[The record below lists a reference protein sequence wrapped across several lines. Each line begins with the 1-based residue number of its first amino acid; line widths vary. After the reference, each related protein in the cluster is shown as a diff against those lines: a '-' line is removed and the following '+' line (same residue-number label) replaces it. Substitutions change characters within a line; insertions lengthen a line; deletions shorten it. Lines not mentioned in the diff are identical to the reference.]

1 MIDSMKKNIILI
13 TGLLVTVAVLFV
25 HATESL
31 EEQSGYVIGDLASD
45 FSLPNVDGKNVSLS
59 DYNSA
64 KGFIVVF
71 TCNTCP
77 YAKLYESRIIDL
89 DKKYANKGFPVIA
102 INPND
107 ISQKPEDSMEEMI
120 KRSTDKGYTFP
131 YLRDDSQ
138 KIAMAYG
145 ATKTPHVY
153 VLNKEGKGEYRVAY
167 IGAIDDSP
175 REIAD
180 VREKYV
186 EDAIDALLTGKSPSV
201 TEKRAIGCTIKWKES

>member
-1 MIDSMKKNIILI
+1 MKRTFILI
-13 TGLLVTVAVLFV
+13 AGVMVVVAVLFINAAEPAAGYGV
-25 HATESL
+25 GDYAKDFKL
-31 EEQSGYVIGDLASD
+31 ENI
-45 FSLPNVDGKNVSLS
+45 DGKSVSLA

-77 YAKLYESRIIDL
+77 YAKAYESRIVAL
-89 DKKYANKGFPVIA
+89 DKNYANKGFPVIA

-107 ISQKPEDSMEEMI
+107 VSQQPGDSMDEMK
-120 KRSTDKGYTFP
+120 KRAGGKGYTFP

-138 KIAMAYG
+138 EVARAFG

-153 VLNKEGKGEYRVAY
+153 LLNKEAAGKFKVEF

-175 REIAD
+175 NDPSD
-180 VREKYV
+180 VSETYV
-186 EDAIDALLTGKSPSV
+186 EDAINALLSGSKPSI
-201 TEKRAIGCTIKWKES
+201 TEKRAIGCTIKWKS